1 MRLRNVSRI
10 SKINSEGG
18 DGQMSNEVE
27 VETLHRFFHELD
39 ELIGQEAML
48 TFYQQYR
55 GMQISVPSHL
65 YDRKLCAQRIIAEYD
80 GTNQQALARK
90 YGYSQKWI
98 QRILHSEKECH
109 RL

>member
-10 SKINSEGG
+10 SKIDNEGG
-18 DGQMSNEVE
+18 EGQVTNKIE
-27 VETLHRFFHELD
+27 VETLHRFYHELD

-48 TFYQQYR
+48 TFYRQYR
-55 GMQISVPSHL
+55 GMQISVPAHL
-65 YDRKLCAQRIIAEYD
+65 YDRRSAAKRIVLDYD

-98 QRILHSEKECH
+98 QRILHVQKEKDK
-109 RL
+109 L